1 MKKCLWFLI
10 ANYLL
15 VLFDMFIYH
24 SDEYSVLT
32 LYYIVYPFIL
42 MFGLV
47 CEVVFIFKRQ
57 WGYAAVNGVLGVTTV
72 VIADYLG
79 R

>member
-15 VLFDMFIYH
+15 VLFDMLIYH

-42 MFGLV
+42 MFGVV

>member
-1 MKKCLWFLI
+1 MKRCLLFFI

-15 VLFDMFIYH
+15 VLFDVLIYH
-24 SDEYSVLT
+24 SDEYSILA

-47 CEVVFIFKRQ
+47 CKVAFIVKRQ
-57 WGYAAVNGVLGVTTV
+57 WAYAAVNGLLGVTTV

>member
-1 MKKCLWFLI
+1 MKKCFWLLI
-10 ANYLL
+10 VNYLL
-15 VLFDMFIYH
+15 VLFDIFIYH
-24 SDEYSVLT
+24 SDEYSALN
-32 LYYIVYPFIL
+32 LYYIVYPFVL

-47 CEVVFIFKRQ
+47 CEVVFIIKKK
-57 WGYAAVNGVLGVTTV
+57 WGYAAVNGVLGVATV

>member
-15 VLFDMFIYH
+15 VLFDMLIYH

-42 MFGLV
+42 MFGLA
-47 CEVVFIFKRQ
+47 CEVAFIVKRE
-57 WGYAAVNGVLGVTTV
+57 WAYAAVNGVLGVTTV